1 MDNLVVFSATTQG
14 FLHKKREVPCQDAS
28 GCYVDPQGRF
38 AAIAVAD
45 GHGDPTCVRSDRGSA
60 LVVDV
65 ALDCMRLFGESCL
78 SASEDSQG
86 VRLMDEL
93 SIPRRSDDVI
103 RRLTDALLARWY
115 EAAMDD
121 LSNEP
126 LTPEELDRAS
136 SYAAL
141 YSNGQELE
149 HAYGTTL
156 IAALYVGDNLL
167 LLQQGDGRCVVLR
180 EDASAFE
187 PIPWDARCHENVTT
201 SVSDTDAAES
211 MRHAILHTDGEDSD
225 IVACLLGSDGVEDSF
240 HDEEGRWDYYRR
252 LCMRLTDLHNARTRR
267 KDFES
272 VLHETLPSFSK
283 EGSGDDVSI
292 AGMASMRELMMA
304 RDEFDDLIEQY
315 QLGARLQEARAK
327 LLSMER
333 MHEHLA
339 RAASDGSEA
348 QQDAFRR
355 YDAVYEQLKAQT
367 QQLEEDLLEW
377 KRTQEGSG
385 QND

>member
-14 FLHKKREVPCQDAS
+14 FLHMKKDIPCQDAS
-28 GCYVDPQGRF
+28 GCYVDPKGRF
-38 AAIAVAD
+38 VAIAVAD

-60 LVVDV
+60 LVVDA
-65 ALDCMRLFGESCL
+65 ALDCLRLFGESCL
-78 SASEDSQG
+78 SAGEDSKG
-86 VRLMDEL
+86 ARLIDEL
-93 SIPRRSDDVI
+93 RIPGHSDDVI

-115 EAAMDD
+115 EAAMED
-121 LSNEP
+121 LNREP
-126 LTPEELDRAS
+126 LTSEELERAS
-136 SYAAL
+136 SYAAF

-167 LLQQGDGRCVVLR
+167 LLQQGDGRCVILR

-187 PIPWDARCHENVTT
+187 PIPWDIRCHENVTT
-201 SVSDTDAAES
+201 SISDTDAAES

-252 LCMRLTDLHNARTRR
+252 LCIRLTELRNASTRR
-267 KDFES
+267 QDFEN
-272 VLHETLPSFSK
+272 VLHDTLPTFSK

-292 AGMASMRELMMA
+292 AGMANVRALMMA
-304 RDEFDDLIEQY
+304 RDEFDDLIEQH
-315 QLGARLQEARAK
+315 QIGARLQEARAK

-339 RAASDGSEA
+339 QVASDGSEE

-355 YDAVYEQLKAQT
+355 YDAAYGQLKEQT

-385 QND
+385 QDD